1 MGVAQQGLP
10 IILVATTCQQ
20 QQKAER
26 FCQYD
31 PDHSPLEFC
40 FFLQEYFYQQKN
52 PNPTTNEHRFTFQN
66 NARFA
71 EFLLSVFHNTEG
83 LVYNRETNNINLFC
97 NKLWNKLWN
106 EHSLDKQ

>member
-52 PNPTTNEHRFTFQN
+52 PTQQQTNTVLLSKIMQDLLNSYFLFSTIQRDWFTTERPTT
-66 NARFA
+66 
-71 EFLLSVFHNTEG
+71 
-83 LVYNRETNNINLFC
+83 
-97 NKLWNKLWN
+97 
-106 EHSLDKQ
+106 